1 MSTTIIKWSCNKTSS
16 ILIYLLPFS
25 ARAWHTNLEKCF
37 SYLAWDICL
46 LTLQPFDTYWI
57 LYIYIYCA
65 GCILQRCMPDND
77 VYLNHLLGRYG
88 NDNLR
93 FWVTSYFRRTSL
105 ILLYADNL
113 LYTMHA
119 RNCNLIYFY
128 IKLQCL
134 IYDK

>member
-1 MSTTIIKWSCNKTSS
+1 M
-16 ILIYLLPFS
+16 ILIEYY
-25 ARAWHTNLEKCF
+25 T
-37 SYLAWDICL
+37 
-46 LTLQPFDTYWI
+46 
-57 LYIYIYCA
+57 YIYIELVLSI
-65 GCILQRCMPDND
+65 CILQRCMPDND

-128 IKLQCL
+128 IKLKCL
-134 IYDK
+134 IYDTQTYTHNFIAKYCKIISKFRLSKFFVVFDYSLSIIS